1 MDRTRQGTTG
11 IEILEDI
18 LESLKI
24 TKEDILEETRIT
36 EITLSNMSRVQILA
50 VPAQNIPETVMLKS
64 MVLDPEWFNRD
75 QMKFED
81 WYRNM

>member
-50 VPAQNIPETVMLKS
+50 VPA
-64 MVLDPEWFNRD
+64 
-75 QMKFED
+75 
-81 WYRNM
+81 